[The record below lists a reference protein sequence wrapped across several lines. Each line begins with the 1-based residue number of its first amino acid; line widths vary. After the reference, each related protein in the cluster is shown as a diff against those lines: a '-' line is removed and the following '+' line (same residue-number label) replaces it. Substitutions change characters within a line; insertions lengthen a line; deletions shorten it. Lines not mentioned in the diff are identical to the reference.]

1 MVWEYDESHP
11 KTLYGQIT
19 GKHLGND
26 AANAVDKMMDAYTEL
41 SSKAFKTADELR
53 SHFLQGDKPMFS
65 EEQAKNIFNKTRM
78 TGGSTESVVNDALT
92 GILNIISGK
101 TVPGPPNPAI
111 QAAIATVQQAIR
123 IMLPFVFILNT
134 LEQSPLFGELLG
146 AALDITSS
154 ILPITASSIQTGT
167 PALVGLIPIP
177 FAGTVGMVLGW
188 VFSFYFLWLAMVIGI
203 SRKDFAGALEATAGM
218 IPVIGG
224 TAMKAVASFDRVSTK
239 LANRAER
246 IQASI
251 SEVYG
256 NLQNT
261 IKNVQS
267 SVQNSVQNVKNTAL
281 KKPLVIPAA
290 PAIGGK
296 RFTRRRKYKNKWRKT
311 RHRSRRH

>member
-1 MVWEYDESHP
+1 MVWEYDEKHP
-11 KTLYGQIT
+11 KTLYGQIAE
-19 GKHLGND
+19 KHLGPD
-26 AANAVDKMMDAYTEL
+26 ASNAVDTMMDAYREL
-41 SSKAFKTADELR
+41 SSKVFKTADELR
-53 SHFLQGDKPMFS
+53 SHFLVGDKPMFS
-65 EEQAKNIFNKTRM
+65 DVQAKNVFEKTRQ

-92 GILNIISGK
+92 SVMDLISGK
-101 TVPGPPNPAI
+101 TAPGPPNPAI
-111 QAAIATVQQAIR
+111 KAAIATVQQAIR

-146 AALDITSS
+146 AALDITSAV
-154 ILPITASSIQTGT
+154 LPVTASSIQSST
-167 PALVGLIPIP
+167 PALVGLIPVP
-177 FAGTVGMVLGW
+177 FAGPVGIALGW
-188 VFSFYFLWLAMVIGI
+188 IFSFFFLWLAMVIGI
-203 SRKDFAGALEATAGM
+203 SRKDFASALEATAGM
-218 IPVIGG
+218 IPIIGG

-261 IKNVQS
+261 IQNVQ
-267 SVQNSVQNVKNTAL
+267 NTVKEKTNAAIN
-281 KKPLVIPAA
+281 KPISLPLRT
-290 PAIGGK
+290 GGK